1 MRALEHSL
9 WYPLSRAAARL
20 VLGCL
25 CRVHVLHRE
34 RSAAPGRWILASDH
48 ISHFDP
54 PLLSVAARRIV
65 DWMAMAELFS
75 RPWAAAWLR
84 SVGAFPVNRSRADRA
99 TVRTALERLEQGRVI
114 GMFPEGGI
122 RDGERS
128 ALGGAPLRT
137 GIGALAQFSGAPV
150 VPCVILGSDRLYRP
164 RRWLPLRGT
173 PIWIAFGEPM
183 FCAGKDRRSR
193 VEFEAAI
200 ARKLRDLAGELREAY
215 HLRDEDFPMPP
226 QLRRIG
232 K

>member
-1 MRALEHSL
+1 MHSL
-9 WYPLSRAAARL
+9 WHPLSRAAARF
-20 VLGCL
+20 VAGCV

-34 RSAAPGRWILASDH
+34 RSAAPGRWILASNH

-54 PLLSVAARRIV
+54 PLLSVAARRMV

-99 TVRTALERLEQGRVI
+99 AVRTALERLERDHMI

-122 RDGERS
+122 RDGAAS
-128 ALGGAPLRT
+128 ALAGAPLRT
-137 GIGALAQFSGAPV
+137 GIGALAQFSRAPV
-150 VPCVILGSDRLYRP
+150 VPCVILGSDRLYCP
-164 RRWLPLRGT
+164 RRWLPLRGA

-183 FCAGKDRRSR
+183 SCAGKGRQAR
-193 VEFEAAI
+193 VEFEAAV
-200 ARKLRDLAGELREAY
+200 ARKLRVLARELRATY
-215 HLRDEDFPMPP
+215 SLRDEDFPMPP
-226 QLRRIG
+226 RLRRMG